1 MSRARAAAAP
11 AAAGAFAALA
21 ALVAHGNLTSLDE
34 WAMHHAMP
42 EAQFTSAK
50 PTLAEALVPLWGS
63 SWRGV
68 VAVTTD
74 LVTLPAAL
82 LTSAAIVALACF
94 AVRGGAAVALATVYV
109 AGNGV
114 EVLTKETLTR
124 PALFAQ
130 GLHVAALD
138 NSFPSGH
145 TIRAALVAMAVS
157 CAWPRAWR
165 WAVLWAV
172 SSTVMLE
179 LGAQH
184 VPSDIAGGLL
194 LAAGLAVTTWSSW
207 RAGPSTSRR
216 PSPASRPS
224 ARAR

>member
-1 MSRARAAAAP
+1 
-11 AAAGAFAALA
+11 
-21 ALVAHGNLTSLDE
+21 
-34 WAMHHAMP
+34 MHHTMP
-42 EAQFTSAK
+42 EAHFTGAK
-50 PTLAEALVPLWGS
+50 PTLADALVPLWGS
-63 SWRGV
+63 SWHGV

-94 AVRGGAAVALATVYV
+94 AVRGGAAVALATAYV

-145 TIRAALVAMAVS
+145 TVRAVLVAMAVS

-165 WAVLWAV
+165 WAVLWAA

-184 VPSDIAGGLL
+184 VPSDVAGGLL
-194 LAAGLAVTTWSSW
+194 LAAGLAVTTWSWW
-207 RAGPSTSRR
+207 RVGPSTSRH